1 MTIEELVVKITADV
15 NGLARGLTDA
25 RRDMSAFEGETRNW
39 GSRLNKAANWGI
51 GGLAAMGAVIG
62 KSVATYKDVGS
73 GIREVTRLTD
83 ISTEAAS
90 LLSGQWRRYGIDA
103 AAGASGVKFLARN
116 LAAARKGSSAQVE
129 AFEALGLSLADLKE
143 MSDEDVLFAT
153 RDALAD
159 MGPSAERT
167 NIALTLL
174 GRGGTALMP
183 WLSAASG
190 EMAALN
196 GELERAGLV
205 WGDEELQQWADA
217 AKAQR
222 EMQIAMTGIQVV
234 IARDVVP
241 WLTRLVEAL
250 GWVLDKARPLAPVL
264 VPATAALAGFVG
276 VVKGISVIQST
287 VGIVRNLTSG
297 IGAARDAASAA
308 RGAFGSLGEI
318 LPGFGG
324 ALATNAAQWGLVA
337 TAAAGASVAVWQA
350 YEAAKSY
357 YDMLDKVNE
366 MAAQNLEAIDKLIA
380 KYESMGRDTGG
391 LKKQRQQIIED
402 AKVDTP
408 WYYWLNPVYDLMDMV
423 HWLGGMAVGGTVKAR
438 PGGSLALLGEAGVDE
453 DVVPADQR
461 VAYAQSVL
469 GQASLSRWP
478 AAAAGAEAGRGD
490 VSLHVHIG
498 QLVGADERA
507 ARRMW
512 DSLRPVVMGELRA
525 AEAMGRG

>member
-1 MTIEELVVKITADV
+1 MTIEELVIKITADAK
-15 NGLARGLTDA
+15 GLAQGLGDA

-90 LLSGQWRRYGIDA
+90 LLSGQWQRFGIDA
-103 AAGASGVKFLARN
+103 SAGASGVKFFARN
-116 LAAARKGSSAQVE
+116 LAAARKGSTAQAE
-129 AFEALGLSLADLKE
+129 AFEALGLSLADLKS

-174 GRGGTALMP
+174 GRGGAALMP
-183 WLSAASG
+183 WLSASSG
-190 EMAALN
+190 DMAALN
-196 GELERAGLV
+196 DELERSGLV
-205 WGDEELQQWADA
+205 WGDDELQRWAEA
-217 AKAQR
+217 QAAQR
-222 EMQIAMTGIQVV
+222 EMQIALTGIQVV

-241 WLTRLVEAL
+241 WLTRLIEAL
-250 GWVLDKARPLAPVL
+250 GWVLDKVRPLAPVL

-276 VVKGISVIQST
+276 VVKGISVVQST
-287 VGIVRNLTSG
+287 IDIVRNLTSN
-297 IGAARDAASAA
+297 IGAARDAARTA
-308 RGAFGSLGEI
+308 RDAFGGIGKMLPGLGE
-318 LPGFGG
+318 
-324 ALATNAAQWGLVA
+324 ALATNAVQWGLVS
-337 TAAAGASVAVWQA
+337 AAAALAAYAVWEA
-350 YEAAKSY
+350 YDAAKSY

-366 MAAQNLEAIDKLIA
+366 MADQNLAAIDKLIA
-380 KYESMGRDTGG
+380 KYESLGRDTSG
-391 LKKQRQQIIED
+391 LKKQRQQIIDD

-408 WYYWLNPVYDLMDMV
+408 WYYYLNPMYDLMDTIN
-423 HWLGGMAVGGTVKAR
+423 WLGGMASGGTVKAR
-438 PGGSLALLGEAGVDE
+438 PGGSLALLAEAGVDE
-453 DVVPADQR
+453 DVVPADKR
-461 VAYAQSVL
+461 VAYAESIL
-469 GQASLSRWP
+469 
-478 AAAAGAEAGRGD
+478 GRGD
-490 VSLHVHIG
+490 VSINVHIS

-507 ARRMW
+507 ARSMW